1 MRRRGKE
8 EFGMTKKEFRKK
20 CREEKTQSYKLTLA
34 GTIVALLGLIV
45 VIAVL
50 LFIKTFSSQITGFV
64 IGIVLAL
71 VGMGLDIARRDCT
84 D

>member
-50 LFIKTFSSQITGFV
+50 LF
-64 IGIVLAL
+64 
-71 VGMGLDIARRDCT
+71 
-84 D
+84 